1 MTPIV
6 ERQNQCKLILYPFSL
21 WIIQFFALLFGPH
34 ELNRI
39 IRKVENVD
47 VYWAGGKER
56 WPLSWPTKTSLCR
69 RREPTKQSYST
80 PADQHRGR
88 SSTCKN
94 SDPVKPTLFAHQ
106 KEPHEPPPKKKT
118 LILACW
124 ALGLKGRRSRRDWDT
139 RMIYYNFIFL
149 FFHFVFFFLICLN
162 YFIAWKEDLYSR
174 PVSSAFL
181 LRSTWFH
188 Q

>member
-6 ERQNQCKLILYPFSL
+6 RQQNQCKLILYPFPL
-21 WIIQFFALLFGPH
+21 WIIQVFALLFGAR

-56 WPLSWPTKTSLCR
+56 WPLSWPTKTSLLR
-69 RREPTKQSYST
+69 RLEPTKQSYST

-106 KEPHEPPPKKKT
+106 KEPREPPQKT
-118 LILACW
+118 LILARW
-124 ALGLKGRRSRRDWDT
+124 ALRLKDRRSRTHWDILIE
-139 RMIYYNFIFL
+139 RHIWFIDFIFIFNSFEL
-149 FFHFVFFFLICLN
+149 FYSMKTGLVFSFGQFCSFAMSILI
-162 YFIAWKEDLYSR
+162 
-174 PVSSAFL
+174 
-181 LRSTWFH
+181 
-188 Q
+188 

>member
-21 WIIQFFALLFGPH
+21 WIIQVFALLFGACKP
-34 ELNRI
+34 NRI

-56 WPLSWPTKTSLCR
+56 WPLSWPTKTSLWR

-80 PADQHRGR
+80 PADQHHGR

-106 KEPHEPPPKKKT
+106 MEPWETPRKT
-118 LILACW
+118 LILASW
-124 ALGLKGRRSRRDWDT
+124 ALGLKGRRSRRDWVA
-139 RMIYYNFIFL
+139 RLIYYNIIFFL
-149 FFHFVFFFLICLN
+149 TFFFTHLN
-162 YFIAWKEDLYSR
+162 YFINMKTGLEF
-174 PVSSAFL
+174 SSLQFCL
-181 LRSTWFH
+181 QLH
-188 Q
+188 LINK